1 MNQEQKKEAKKLP
14 GFYIALCCCVL
25 VIGVAGYFTER
36 HTDKTSKVISTKVTQ
51 EEENNQPVF
60 SADNNE
66 ISSTFIPTKTPNTSA
81 ENETKTFEADNADT
95 NVQENI
101 PVAAQPQ
108 NVEEYAVDNPDVDDT
123 AIIVSS
129 EPPSFIMP
137 VTGNILAE
145 YSDKLI
151 FNNALSDW
159 RTHNGVDIGAEKG
172 CSVQSAAAGVIE
184 SVSEDAMG
192 KCVVISHSAGF
203 VTKYMGLENTENLTV
218 GKEIQSGEV
227 IGTVGDCKGENVTD
241 PHLHFEIIKDNNSVN
256 PSEYLPQ

>member
-36 HTDKTSKVISTKVTQ
+36 HANKASDVINSKVTQ
-51 EEENNQPVF
+51 EDEDKSVF
-60 SADNNE
+60 SSDE
-66 ISSTFIPTKTPNTSA
+66 TEEPSVFIPSKSPDTSEA
-81 ENETKTFEADNADT
+81 EGTYAKAPSDANAS
-95 NVQENI
+95 V
-101 PVAAQPQ
+101 PVISED
-108 NVEEYAVDNPDVDDT
+108 VEEYVVDNPDIDDS
-123 AIIVSS
+123 AIVVSS
-129 EPPSFIMP
+129 EQPTFIMP
-137 VTGNILAE
+137 VTGNILSE

-151 FNNALSDW
+151 YNNALSDW
-159 RTHNGVDIGAEKG
+159 RTHDGVDIAAEKG
-172 CSVQSAAAGVIE
+172 CSVQSAASGVIE

-192 KCVVISHSAGF
+192 KYVVISHAAGF
-203 VTKYMGLENTENLTV
+203 TTKYMGLESTENLTV

-227 IGTVGDCKGENVTD
+227 IGTVGDCKGENITE